1 MLKFLLSVAALA
13 AVTSAQAITWKYG
26 SFDATYKTCKLTGWG
41 GNQPTSGKLT
51 VPSTYTHTDGVTYTV
66 NNIATGALNNL
77 TEVTDIT
84 IPGTISHI
92 GDIDMSEENIMARE
106 NGTGNF
112 DNCPKLRAFK
122 VSSDN
127 KYFAS
132 TSDGLLLNKSFT
144 RLYRVPQAVLIS
156 GGKLSLPEQVEVIT
170 DDAFSDVTTIWSVT
184 FPGNTFVVS
193 PNAGFHK
200 MPKLSNFKVD
210 ALNDYFTVA
219 DGALI
224 DTYLNSIVS
233 FPPARTS
240 KIMEITHKAEKVVK
254 NAFANTLYLQKLLL
268 PPTIISIED
277 EAFAGS
283 SVTTLPLPPG
293 LQSIGR
299 KVFYKS
305 KLTQARIPSRCNID
319 WTENQHLFAS
329 CPQLKQITIEP
340 SEASISE
347 GFARDCPML
356 ESVIFYNVP
365 KEIDKAAF
373 KNCPSLTSFPFSAS
387 TNMYGDSIF
396 ANTGFERVMFD
407 DGLYCDNTPGNAMF
421 VQCRNLTAIDMSA
434 VTFDT
439 AISSYAFPT
448 NMIASCPKL
457 TEIRLPAVTNFMAW
471 SSEPNI
477 GPNVPLEKLVIG
489 YFEANSGLHDG
500 IVHFYGAKTFTPKTY
515 VKTTDIVSD
524 SWISGMWRLDRLYTA
539 AYGAKVAPV
548 FYCDAVTPSD
558 NYVCKDATYYVPGLC
573 LPYYSAAAEA
583 GCTVSEMF
591 AISIERKP
599 SESTKDAL
607 HMYLTSDNTSFKLL
621 SYSILNQ
628 DDKTTVITATSND
641 IVTPISYGDIKQIML
656 VYTINGEE
664 MKTRYTIAELENSAI
679 GDIADRQASMSLV
692 IDGST
697 VYISG
702 TTVNVAFSVI
712 NVNGAEVLRGTGS
725 AIDLSSLASGTYI
738 IRATDSNSHI
748 TDKFHI

>member
-66 NNIATGALNNL
+66 NAIASNALDNL
-77 TEVTDIT
+77 TEVTEIT
-84 IPGTISHI
+84 IPGTISYI
-92 GDIDMSEENIMARE
+92 GDIDVTEENLMDRE

-170 DDAFSDVTTIWSVT
+170 DDTFSDVTTIWSVT

-210 ALNDYFTVA
+210 ANNGYLTVS

-224 DTYLNSIVS
+224 DTSLNSIVS
-233 FPPARTS
+233 YPPARVS
-240 KIMEITHKAEKVVK
+240 KNIEIAHKAEHVWE
-254 NAFANTLYLQKLLL
+254 NAFANTLYLQYLIL
-268 PPTIISIED
+268 PSTIISIKD

-305 KLTQARIPSRCNID
+305 QLTQASIPGRCSLAS
-319 WTENQHLFAS
+319 TENQYLFAS
-329 CPQLKQITIEP
+329 CPQLKRIIIGT
-340 SEASISE
+340 ADAGISA
-347 GFARDCPML
+347 GFARDCPAL
-356 ESVIFYNVP
+356 ETVTFYHLP
-365 KEIDKAAF
+365 KEISKAAF

-387 TNMYGDSIF
+387 TDMYGDSIF
-396 ANTGFERVMFD
+396 VNTGFERVVFD
-407 DGLYCDNTPGNAMF
+407 DRPYCSCTPGNAMF
-421 VQCRNLTAIDMSA
+421 VNCKKLTAIDMSA
-434 VTFDT
+434 VSLNSDAT
-439 AISSYAFPT
+439 SYAFPIG
-448 NMIASCPKL
+448 MIANSPKL
-457 TEIRLPAVTNFMAW
+457 TEIRLPAVTNFIAR
-471 SSEPNI
+471 SSDPNI
-477 GPNVPLEKLVIG
+477 GPNVPLDKMVIG
-489 YFEANSGLHDG
+489 YFEANHGFHDG
-500 IVHFYGAKTFTPKTY
+500 IIHFYGAGTFVPKTY
-515 VKTTDIVSD
+515 VKTTDIISD
-524 SWISGMWRLDRLYTA
+524 SSIAGKYRLDRLYSA
-539 AYGAKVAPV
+539 ANGAKVAPI
-548 FYCDAVTPSD
+548 FYCDAVTPSE
-558 NYVCKDATYYVPGLC
+558 NYVAKDATYYVPGRG
-573 LPYYSAAAEA
+573 LPYYSEAAEE
-583 GCTVSEMF
+583 GCTVREMY
-591 AISIERKP
+591 SIRSERKP

-664 MKTRYTIAELENSAI
+664 MKTRYTIAEFENSAI
-679 GDIADRQASMSLV
+679 GDIVDGQTSMSLA

-702 TTVNVAFSVI
+702 STANAAFSVI

-748 TDKFHI
+748 TNKFHI